1 MRPERPAR
9 RTDREI
15 AARGRDGV
23 GRGGK
28 HSDPPTAAGLR
39 PRSDS
44 GRRPRRW
51 ARVLS
56 AVAPGGVV
64 AVAGVHL
71 GAYGRRLAADPPEHL
86 AGLPIGADARL
97 ISTAAALVSDV
108 STAVGVLVGCATGWL
123 VLVAAARVAATTG

>member
-9 RTDREI
+9 RTDGET
-15 AARGRDGV
+15 AGRGRDGV
-23 GRGGK
+23 RRGGE
-28 HSDPPTAAGLR
+28 HGDPPTPAGLR
-39 PRSDS
+39 APGEF

-64 AVAGVHL
+64 AVAGLHL

>member
-9 RTDREI
+9 RTDRET

-23 GRGGK
+23 ERTGEHG
-28 HSDPPTAAGLR
+28 DPPTAAGLR
-39 PRSDS
+39 PRGDS
-44 GRRPRRW
+44 GQGPRRW

-56 AVAPGGVV
+56 AVAPGSVV

-71 GAYGRRLAADPPEHL
+71 GAYGRRLAADPSKHL

-97 ISTAAALVSDV
+97 ISTTAALVSDV

-123 VLVAAARVAATTG
+123 VLAAMVRVATATG

>member
-1 MRPERPAR
+1 MPPERPAR

-23 GRGGK
+23 ERAGEHG
-28 HSDPPTAAGLR
+28 DPPTAAGLR
-39 PRSDS
+39 SRGGS

-56 AVAPGGVV
+56 AIAPWGVV

-71 GAYGRRLAADPPEHL
+71 GAYGRRLAAAPPEHL
-86 AGLPIGADARL
+86 AGLPIEADARL
-97 ISTAAALVSDV
+97 VSTAAALIADV
-108 STAVGVLVGCATGWL
+108 STAIGVLVGCATGWL
-123 VLVAAARVAATTG
+123 VLVAAVRVAAATG